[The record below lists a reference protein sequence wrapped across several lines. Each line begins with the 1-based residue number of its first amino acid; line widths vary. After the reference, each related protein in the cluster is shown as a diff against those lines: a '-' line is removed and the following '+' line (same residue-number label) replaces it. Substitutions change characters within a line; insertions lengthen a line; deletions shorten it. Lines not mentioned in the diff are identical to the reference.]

1 MPEDKSMTAGKY
13 CNREVIITE
22 PETTVI
28 EAAQLMRS
36 YHVGTLVV
44 VGKKDDESIPLG
56 VVTDRDLVIE
66 VLAQEVPPEG
76 VTVADLMSRDLV
88 MVHENEGLLD
98 TLEIMRVRGVR
109 RVPVINDK
117 GGLEGILSADDALE
131 LISEAT
137 NHLIKLMRREVER
150 EEKEHP

>member
-1 MPEDKSMTAGKY
+1 MTAGKY

-22 PETTVI
+22 PDTTIV

-44 VGKKDDESIPLG
+44 VEKKGDESMPLG

-66 VLAQEVPPEG
+66 VLAQQVPPEG
-76 VTVADLMSRDLV
+76 ISVADIMSRDLV

-117 GGLEGILSADDALE
+117 GGLEGILSADDALG
-131 LISEAT
+131 LINEAT

-150 EEKEHP
+150 EQKEHP

>member
-1 MPEDKSMTAGKY
+1 MTAGKY

-22 PETTVI
+22 PDTTVV

-44 VGKKDDESIPLG
+44 VDKKGDESMPLG

-66 VLAQEVPPEG
+66 VLAQQVSPE
-76 VTVADLMSRDLV
+76 TISVADIMSRDLV

-117 GGLEGILSADDALE
+117 GGLEGILSADDALG
-131 LISEAT
+131 LINEAT

-150 EEKEHP
+150 EQKEHP

>member
-1 MPEDKSMTAGKY
+1 MTAGKY

-22 PETTVI
+22 PDTTII

-44 VGKKDDESIPLG
+44 VEKKGDESMPLG

-66 VLAQEVPPEG
+66 VLAQQVSPEG
-76 VTVADLMSRDLV
+76 ISVADIMSHDLV

-117 GGLEGILSADDALE
+117 GGLEGILSADDALG
-131 LISEAT
+131 LINEAT

-150 EEKEHP
+150 EQKEHP

>member
-1 MPEDKSMTAGKY
+1 MTAGKY

-22 PETTVI
+22 PDTTVV

-44 VGKKDDESIPLG
+44 VDKKGDESMPLG

-66 VLAQEVPPEG
+66 VLAQQVLPE
-76 VTVADLMSRDLV
+76 TISVADIMSRDLV

-117 GGLEGILSADDALE
+117 GGLEGILSADDALG
-131 LISEAT
+131 LINEAT

-150 EEKEHP
+150 EQKEHP

>member
-1 MPEDKSMTAGKY
+1 MTAGKY

-22 PETTVI
+22 PDTTVV

-44 VGKKDDESIPLG
+44 VDKKGDESMPLG

-66 VLAQEVPPEG
+66 VLAQQVAPE
-76 VTVADLMSRDLV
+76 TISVADIMSRDLV

-117 GGLEGILSADDALE
+117 GGLEGILSADDALG
-131 LISEAT
+131 LINEAT

-150 EEKEHP
+150 EQKEHP

>member
-1 MPEDKSMTAGKY
+1 MTAGKY

-22 PETTVI
+22 PDTTVV

-44 VGKKDDESIPLG
+44 VDKKGDESMPLG

-66 VLAQEVPPEG
+66 VMAQQVAPE
-76 VTVADLMSRDLV
+76 TISVADIMSRDLV

-117 GGLEGILSADDALE
+117 GGLEGILSADDALG
-131 LISEAT
+131 LINEAT

-150 EEKEHP
+150 EQKEHP

>member
-1 MPEDKSMTAGKY
+1 MTAGKY

-22 PETTVI
+22 PDTTVV

-44 VGKKDDESIPLG
+44 VNKKDDESMPLG

-66 VLAQEVPPEG
+66 VLAQQVSPE
-76 VTVADLMSRDLV
+76 TISVADIMSRDLV

-117 GGLEGILSADDALE
+117 GGLEGILSADDALG
-131 LISEAT
+131 LINEAT

-150 EEKEHP
+150 EQKEHP

>member
-1 MPEDKSMTAGKY
+1 MTAGKY

-22 PETTVI
+22 PDTTIV
-28 EAAQLMRS
+28 EAAKLMRA
-36 YHVGTLVV
+36 YHVGSLVV
-44 VGKKDDESIPLG
+44 VDKKGDESIPLG

-66 VLAQEVPPEG
+66 VLAQDVSPEG
-76 VTVADLMSRDLV
+76 VCVADIMSRDLV

-109 RVPVINDK
+109 RLPVINDK

-131 LISEAT
+131 LINEAT
-137 NHLIKLMRREVER
+137 NHMIRLMRREVER
-150 EEKEHP
+150 EQKEHP